1 MALNVMIVAYL
12 FSTNKSKQAI
22 FINLLRGIV
31 LTAVITFGVPAVFGG
46 SFAWHTMGIY
56 ESLSLVIAIY
66 LLKNTMKTEK

>member
-31 LTAVITFGVPAVFGG
+31 FTAVITFGVPAIFGG
-46 SFAWHTMGIY
+46 SSVWLTMGIY
-56 ESLSLVIAIY
+56 ESLALVIAIY
-66 LLKNTMKTEK
+66 LLKNTMKK